1 MANTISISGVDLAI
15 EERGQG
21 RPLLFL
27 HHGEGLGAERPWL
40 DALAARYRVIAPN
53 LPGWGGS
60 ELPLRIS
67 SVEDLAY
74 LTLDLAEAF
83 EMQNAVIV
91 GNSFGGWVAAEAL
104 VRDPSRFSAAVF
116 AAPFGCKFGA
126 RTEREICDMH
136 ALGHD
141 ALMAALWADP
151 VRGAVDLT
159 AKPESEL
166 AQIAQGKEAL
176 ALFGWKPY
184 MHNPR
189 LKNWLHRVKIPT
201 LLLRGAA
208 DGIVD
213 AAYIQNWVDRLPDAR
228 AETLADAGHYPHWE
242 QPEAFAAAVAGFA
255 AP

>member
-1 MANTISISGVDLAI
+1 MPHKISIAGIDLQI

-60 ELPLRIS
+60 DLPPWLG

-83 EMQNAVIV
+83 EMQNAVMV

-104 VRDPSRFSAAVF
+104 VRDSSRFSAAVL

-136 ALGHD
+136 ALGHA

-151 VRGAVDLT
+151 ARGAVDLT

-166 AQIAQGKEAL
+166 AQIAQGREAL

-189 LKNWLHRVKIPT
+189 LKNWLHRLKTPT
-201 LLLRGAA
+201 LLLRGEA

-213 AAYIQNWVDRLPDAR
+213 GAYIQNWAKRMPNAR
-228 AETLADAGHYPHWE
+228 AESLADAGHYPHWE
-242 QPEAFAAAVAGFA
+242 QPEAFAAAVTGFA
-255 AP
+255 GP